1 MEGNEKDFGK
11 MFWDRLTYGLSWGEI
26 SECAAKANVSSVVL
40 QEMHGRWSNNTELA
54 EKLHVS
60 RRVVG
65 KLIDGDLNISFEL
78 LRKICDVFG
87 YRFHIEFV
95 KAEENNE

>member
-1 MEGNEKDFGK
+1 MEETTNDYGQKNWK
-11 MFWDRLTYGLSWGEI
+11 RLALSLPCGEF
-26 SECAAKANVSSVVL
+26 SESIAKAQVSSLVL
-40 QEMHGRWSNNTELA
+40 REMYGRWSSNTELA

-65 KLIDGDLNISFEL
+65 KLINGDLNISFGL
-78 LRKICDVFG
+78 LCKICNVFG
-87 YRFHIEFV
+87 YHFKIEFI